1 MKRCLSVSMLL
12 LASVAHGQQKV
23 HLKFS
28 GTAINN
34 TDQDSPVAAPIEI
47 TVNNAECKMTVSPPL
62 FGSGVCHI
70 DGFDKK
76 TGHIQ
81 FASYG
86 PPVISWSGTVKGNLA
101 SGTYRIDSVHQ
112 TGSFYLA
119 VLKEPDAELRLT
131 PPPRT
136 YEPSVPRTSC
146 TPAVESSISGE
157 IEGWDGE
164 TIFKLDNGQ
173 IWQQAVYDYTYF
185 YEYHPDITIYQT
197 SEGCRMKVEDE
208 DETVVVKRIK

>member
-1 MKRCLSVSMLL
+1 MKGSLSVAILL
-12 LASVAHGQQKV
+12 LASVAHSQQTFN
-23 HLKFS
+23 LKFS

-34 TDQDSPVAAPIEI
+34 TDPDSPVAAPIEI
-47 TVNNAECKMTVSPPL
+47 TVNNAECRMTVSQPL
-62 FGSGVCHI
+62 SGSGVCRI

-81 FASYG
+81 FVSYG
-86 PPVISWSGTVKGNLA
+86 PPVISWSGTVRGNLA
-101 SGTYRIDSVHQ
+101 SGTYRVDGVRQ

-119 VLKEPDAELRLT
+119 VLKELDTELRL
-131 PPPRT
+131 PPPSQT
-136 YEPSVPRTSC
+136 YEPSRPRTSC
-146 TPAVESSISGE
+146 TPAVESSISGD

-185 YEYHPDITIYQT
+185 YGYHPEITIYQT

-208 DETVVVKRIK
+208 DETAVVKRIK